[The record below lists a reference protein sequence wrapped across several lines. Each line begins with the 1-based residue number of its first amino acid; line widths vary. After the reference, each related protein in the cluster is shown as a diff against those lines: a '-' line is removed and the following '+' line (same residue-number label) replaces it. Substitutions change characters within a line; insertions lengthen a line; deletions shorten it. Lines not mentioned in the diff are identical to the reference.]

1 MKNNSQKILLPVV
14 AVILLVA
21 TFAFGKYFARPSRVI
36 VETQKTYTNTTLNVS
51 LIYPSTYDDVS
62 SSRESSGFIGFG
74 IKGVQDLSGFGVTV
88 TSTSFATTADWIN
101 AQPKGSPSRPGF
113 EPVLWL
119 DDAPNGKA
127 ILAEYIVVDQDG
139 KKPIYGRVLSGV
151 LVRNGKLFK
160 VTFRNQ
166 SLATGAPTIPADM
179 MSVFESLQWVN

>member
-1 MKNNSQKILLPVV
+1 MKNASQKILLSLVV
-14 AVILLVA
+14 VILLVIA
-21 TFAFGKYFARPSRVI
+21 FALGRYFTRPSQVI
-36 VETQKTYTNTTLNVS
+36 PEMQKTYTNAALNVS
-51 LIYPSTYDDVS
+51 LIYPSMYNDVS
-62 SSRESSGFIGFG
+62 SSRESLGFIGFG
-74 IKGVQDLSGFGVTV
+74 IKDAQDLSGFGVSV
-88 TSTSFATTADWIN
+88 TSTSFTTTADWIN

-151 LVRNGKLFK
+151 LVQNKKLFK
-160 VTFRNQ
+160 VTFPNQ

-179 MSVFESLQWVN
+179 MRVFESLQWIN